1 MADTLVVRGARLL
14 DGRGLDPVDNAVLVV
29 QDGRVMYA
37 GPPEGAR
44 GFDALPGAVDAGG
57 RALIPG
63 MIDAHVHLCANGSPD
78 FAGDQTS
85 MTVERA
91 RDRCGEA
98 ALRALEAGITTVR
111 DLGGIDGVTVEAAR
125 AQASGRLKGARI
137 LTAGEVLTA
146 RGGHAHYIG
155 REISSV
161 AEMIKTVQSLHEAG
175 ATCVKVIATGGVLT
189 PGVGAQESA
198 FPPEQLEAAVEESH
212 RLGLR
217 IAAHAIGAEGIAAA
231 VDAGVDSI
239 EHGCFLSDPII
250 GEMIANP
257 TWLVATLSAPDR
269 IAHGGTEAPQY
280 AVDKSYE
287 VMESQRASFK
297 RAVELGA
304 RIASGTDAGTPY
316 NPHGDL
322 WYELKLMHDA
332 GLHLE
337 RVLTSATRDAAAL
350 LGLGDIGTLEADKI
364 ADFVLL
370 DGDPLSDVGAY
381 KRVALVAQNGRI
393 VIDRR

>member
-1 MADTLVVRGARLL
+1 MADTLVVRGARLY
-14 DGRGLDPVDNAVLVV
+14 DGHGLDPVADAVLLA

-57 RALIPG
+57 RALVPG
-63 MIDAHVHLCANGSPD
+63 LVDAHVHLCFNGSPD
-78 FAGDQTS
+78 FASDAMSLTPEG
-85 MTVERA
+85 A
-91 RDRCGEA
+91 RDRCAEA

-111 DLGGIDGVTVEAAR
+111 DLGGIGLATVEAAR

-137 LTAGEVLTA
+137 LTAGEVLTVP
-146 RGGHAHYIG
+146 GGHAHFIG

-161 AEMIKTVQSLHEAG
+161 AEMVKAVQSLNDAG

-189 PGVGAQESA
+189 PGIGAQQSA
-198 FPPEQLEAAVEESH
+198 FPPEQLEAAVEEAH

-217 IAAHAIGAEGIAAA
+217 VAAHAIGAEGIAAA

-239 EHGCFLSDPII
+239 EHGCFLNDPII

-257 TWLVATLSAPDR
+257 TWLVPTLSAPDR
-269 IAHGGTEAPQY
+269 IAHGGSEAPQY
-280 AVDKSYE
+280 AVEKSNE
-287 VMESQRASFK
+287 VMQSHRASFG

-316 NPHGDL
+316 NPHGGL
-322 WYELKLMHDA
+322 SYELKLMHDA
-332 GLHLE
+332 GMPLE
-337 RVLTSATRDAAAL
+337 RVLTAATRDAAQL
-350 LGLGDIGTLEADKI
+350 LGLGDLGSLEVDKI
-364 ADFVLL
+364 ADFALL
-370 DGDPLSDVGAY
+370 DGDPMSDVGAY
-381 KRVALVAQNGRI
+381 ARVALVAQHGRI

>member
-1 MADTLVVRGARLL
+1 LY
-14 DGRGLDPVDNAVLVV
+14 DGRGLDPVDDAVLVA

-37 GPPEGAR
+37 GPPGGAR

-85 MTVERA
+85 MTPESA

-111 DLGGIDGVTVEAAR
+111 DLGGIGLVTVEAAR

-137 LTAGEVLTA
+137 LTAGEVLTVP
-146 RGGHAHYIG
+146 GGHAHYIG

-161 AEMIKTVQSLHEAG
+161 TEMVKAVQSLAEAG

-189 PGVGAQESA
+189 PGIGAQQSA
-198 FPPEQLEAAVEESH
+198 FPSEQLEAAVEEAH

-217 IAAHAIGAEGIAAA
+217 VAAHAIGADGIAAA

-239 EHGCFLSDPII
+239 EHGCFLSDPVI

-257 TWLVATLSAPDR
+257 TWLVPTLSAPER
-269 IAHGGTEAPQY
+269 IAYGGSEAPRY
-280 AVDKSYE
+280 AIDKSLE
-287 VMESQRASFK
+287 VLQAQRASFG

-316 NPHGDL
+316 NPHGTL
-322 WYELKLMHDA
+322 WYELQLMHDA
-332 GLHLE
+332 GLPLE
-337 RVLTSATRDAAAL
+337 RVLTSTTRDAAGL
-350 LGLGDIGTLEADKI
+350 LGLGDIGSLEVDKV

-370 DGDPLSDVGAY
+370 DGDPLRDIGAY
-381 KRVALVAQNGRI
+381 AHVALVAQNGRI